1 MGSLPNTRLAT
12 VRDAG
17 DIAQLLDAFNHEY
30 DEPSPGVEFLTRRL
44 YELLSSD
51 LAYVVVAGDPIIA
64 FGLVTLRPDVWADS
78 LIATLDE
85 LYTVPEWRDNDYGS
99 RILGHVI
106 SEAKARGAGELTI
119 GIDAP
124 DIDAQRFYARHGF
137 PVGDAYIA
145 RREL

>member
-1 MGSLPNTRLAT
+1 M

-17 DIAQLLDAFNHEY
+17 DIAQLLDAFNREY

-119 GIDAP
+119 EIDAP